1 MMFSEEKC
9 KVMHIGRGNKEFVY
23 TMNGKQL
30 QVISNEK
37 DLGEMMT
44 NDLKS
49 SEQCIQAYNR
59 ASRMLGMLG
68 RTIVSRSPEILVK
81 LYKSIVRPHLE
92 YCTPAWS
99 PHYKKDKELL
109 EKVQHR
115 FTRMFRHL
123 KDRDYSYRL
132 QQLGL
137 WTLEE
142 RRNRSDLLEVFKMAK
157 GLSATPLQSFFTLDT
172 ASRTRGH
179 PYKLK
184 KNYSKGS
191 RLIAALICMYYVYY
205 E

>member
-1 MMFSEEKC
+1 
-9 KVMHIGRGNKEFVY
+9 
-23 TMNGKQL
+23 
-30 QVISNEK
+30 
-37 DLGEMMT
+37 MT

-49 SEQCIQAYNR
+49 SEQCVQAYNR

-81 LYKSIVRPHLE
+81 LYKSIIRPHLE

-115 FTRMFRHL
+115 FTKMFRHL

-157 GLSATPLQSFFTLDT
+157 GLSATPLQSFFTLDC
-172 ASRTRGH
+172 GH
-179 PYKLK
+179 SI
-184 KNYSKGS
+184 KNERAPVQTQEELQQGE
-191 RLIAALICMYYVYY
+191 Y
-205 E
+205 ETLLLLDETLYRRKQ